1 MLSSPAKQKKK
12 KKNKFPQMMSYLFI
26 LRERVFGSST
36 FWFRCY
42 KLAQDAPEDFFFFK
56 KMA

>member
-1 MLSSPAKQKKK
+1 MLSSPAKQKI
-12 KKNKFPQMMSYLFI
+12 KNKKFPQMMSYLLI

-36 FWFRCY
+36 LWFRCY
-42 KLAQDAPEDFFFFK
+42 KLAQDAPEDFLK